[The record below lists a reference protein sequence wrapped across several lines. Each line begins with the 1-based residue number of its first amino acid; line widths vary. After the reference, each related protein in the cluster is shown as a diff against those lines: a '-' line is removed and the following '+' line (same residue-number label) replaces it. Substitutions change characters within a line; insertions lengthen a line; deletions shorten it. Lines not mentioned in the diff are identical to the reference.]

1 MENIYLTT
9 VAINGFGRIGRCLAR
24 IITDERK
31 DLELVKINATGDKHV
46 NTHLLNFDSV
56 HGRWES
62 DIDVEWTHTR
72 NINLLNWKDVDI
84 VLECTGQ
91 FRDAS
96 KSSVHLENGAKN
108 VLISS
113 PGINVDR
120 TVVYG
125 VNHRDITKED
135 NIISSASCTTNCL
148 APIVKVL
155 NDNFGIIRGSMTT
168 IHSYT
173 GDQATI
179 DRRHDDLY
187 RARAAAL
194 SMIPT
199 TTGAAKALKSV
210 LPEMEG
216 KIIGSAIRVPTPN
229 VSCIDLHFYSEQDVD
244 VETVNELVKT
254 ASENEMKGIIGFETR
269 PLVSMDFN
277 TTKESCIFAADS
289 TLVCGKLVRVL
300 CWYDNEWA
308 FSNRM
313 ADTASYIGVLNEY

>member
-1 MENIYLTT
+1 MTIK
-9 VAINGFGRIGRCLAR
+9 VGINGFGRIGRCLAR
-24 IITDERK
+24 IITDERD

-72 NINLLNWKDVDI
+72 DINLLNWEDIDI

-91 FRDAS
+91 FRDGS
-96 KSSVHLENGAKN
+96 KSSIHIENGAKN

-135 NIISSASCTTNCL
+135 SIISSASCTTNCL

-229 VSCIDLHFYSEQDVD
+229 VSCIDLHFYSEADVD

-277 TTKESCIFAADS
+277 TTNESCIFAADS

-313 ADTASYIGVLNEY
+313 ADTASHIGLINEY